1 MPSSLS
7 ALRLATFAPELT
19 FMGALPASTCRSRA
33 VAAAFVELLSISRL
47 APATLPTSLLAGEN
61 GTVVAAGGRRVYDE
75 RAKLPEGT
83 TMKPSGKL
91 LAVIL
96 ALVLGTLTLTG
107 CGRLGQ
113 NKGLLLANIGWD
125 ENVAV
130 SNLTK
135 VLLEDELGYE
145 SVEIRTQDDL
155 DVTYRDVASGE
166 LDAFQDVWLPN
177 QKANLEKVA
186 EEVAHLD
193 PWFLGETKQGMA
205 VPAYMDVRNIDELNG
220 TDAQFIFGIEPS
232 SVMMQYV
239 GKEVI
244 PDYGLEQELVAA
256 PTAGML
262 DEVERLYGFKEEF
275 IFLAWSPHWMNQRYK
290 IRYLEDPKD
299 AMGPT
304 NDPAECST
312 IVRRDLRER
321 DPVAYA
327 FIDALELTEEQ
338 INDLETV
345 INKEEDPLAGAR
357 RWASENREVV
367 RPWIEAARKAS

>member
-1 MPSSLS
+1 V
-7 ALRLATFAPELT
+7 T
-19 FMGALPASTCRSRA
+19 
-33 VAAAFVELLSISRL
+33 
-47 APATLPTSLLAGEN
+47 
-61 GTVVAAGGRRVYDE
+61 
-75 RAKLPEGT
+75 
-83 TMKPSGKL
+83 KPSGKL
-91 LAVIL
+91 VAAIL
-96 ALVLGTLTLTG
+96 ALVLGALALTG
-107 CGRLGQ
+107 CGGLGQ

-145 SVEIRTQDDL
+145 SVEIRTQDNL
-155 DVTYRDVASGE
+155 NATYRDVASGE
-166 LDAFQDVWLPN
+166 VDAFQDVWLPN
-177 QKANLEKVA
+177 QEAKLDQVA
-186 EEVAHLD
+186 EDVEHLD

-205 VPAYMDVRNIDELNG
+205 VPAYMDVKSIPQLNS
-220 TDAQFIFGIEPS
+220 TDAKFILGIEPT
-232 SVMMQYV
+232 SVMLQEV
-239 GKEVI
+239 GQEVI
-244 PDYGLEQELVAA
+244 PAYGLDQELVTA

-262 DEVERLYGFKEEF
+262 AEVERLYSFREEF
-275 IFLAWSPHWMNQRYK
+275 VFLAWSPHWMNQRFD

-312 IVRRDLRER
+312 IVREGLREA

-327 FIDALELTEEQ
+327 FMDALELTEAQ

-345 INKEEDPLAGAR
+345 INDEDDPLVGAR

-367 RPWIEAARKAS
+367 RPWIEAAKSAR

>member
-1 MPSSLS
+1 V
-7 ALRLATFAPELT
+7 TNT
-19 FMGALPASTCRSRA
+19 
-33 VAAAFVELLSISRL
+33 
-47 APATLPTSLLAGEN
+47 
-61 GTVVAAGGRRVYDE
+61 
-75 RAKLPEGT
+75 
-83 TMKPSGKL
+83 SGKL
-91 LAVIL
+91 VAAIL
-96 ALVLGTLTLTG
+96 ALVLGALTLTG
-107 CGRLGQ
+107 CGGLGQ

-145 SVEIRTQDDL
+145 SVEIRTQDNL
-155 DVTYRDVASGE
+155 NATYRDVASGE

-177 QKANLEKVA
+177 QEAKLDQVA
-186 EEVAHLD
+186 EDVEHLD

-205 VPAYMDVRNIDELNG
+205 VPAYMDVKSIPQLNG
-220 TDAQFIFGIEPS
+220 TDAKFILGIEPT
-232 SVMMQYV
+232 SVMMQEV
-239 GKEVI
+239 GQQVI
-244 PDYGLEQELVAA
+244 PTYSLDQDLVTA

-262 DEVERLYGFKEEF
+262 AEVERLYSFREEF
-275 IFLAWSPHWMNQRYK
+275 VFLAWSPHWMNQRFD

-312 IVRRDLRER
+312 IVRGGLREA

-327 FIDALELTEEQ
+327 FMEALELTEEQ

-345 INKEEDPLAGAR
+345 INKEDDPLAGAR

-367 RPWIEAARKAS
+367 LPWIETARSAR